1 MTEEERKLYYY
12 QKEMERERAEM
23 EAMVLRLVDGDMG
36 DIDSSQFEILKEDD
50 ALMDE
55 WTK

>member
-12 QKEMERERAEM
+12 QKELEKERAEM

-36 DIDSSQFEILKEDD
+36 DIDSR
-50 ALMDE
+50 
-55 WTK
+55 

>member
-12 QKEMERERAEM
+12 QKELENERAEM

-36 DIDSSQFEILKEDD
+36 DIDSRQFEILKEDD
-50 ALMDE
+50 TLMDE
-55 WTK
+55 WTQ